1 VEIKLVAWF
10 ILGYISR
17 DVHEKPKRMA
27 NQLSEGKQKQT
38 TKVLSEH
45 TPPCVILK
53 KNANFYTGIFI
64 D

>member
-1 VEIKLVAWF
+1 
-10 ILGYISR
+10 
-17 DVHEKPKRMA
+17 MA